1 MTKKNTKPN
10 KPSRIRFLWADH
22 VDGKPSTMKLW
33 RHIAYITATY
43 IMIKNAVG
51 MNWELLMV
59 YMAIVGSSELAQQLL
74 KTRAGIK
81 DDKKEEEEEPT
92 PAAPAP
98 APVAPSAPAP
108 VAPTPPVSNAPPPV
122 PASVTTAIATSA
134 TTVTTV
140 TTVDDSAPVTDA
152 APRPPKV

>member
-1 MTKKNTKPN
+1 MTKKPVKPN

-33 RHIAYITATY
+33 RHIAYATATY

-81 DDKKEEEEEPT
+81 DEHKEEEEIVPLAP
-92 PAAPAP
+92 PAPP
-98 APVAPSAPAP
+98 APV

-122 PASVTTAIATSA
+122 PASITTTIATSA
-134 TTVTTV
+134 TTV
-140 TTVDDSAPVTDA
+140 TTVDDSAPVTNA
-152 APRPPKV
+152 APKPPKV